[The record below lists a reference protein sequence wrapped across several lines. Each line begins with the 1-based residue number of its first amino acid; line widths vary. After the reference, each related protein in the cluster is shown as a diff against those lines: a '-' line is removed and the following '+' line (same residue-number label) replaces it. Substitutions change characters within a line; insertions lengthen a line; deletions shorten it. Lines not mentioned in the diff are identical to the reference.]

1 MSTGPHQDQDTANTC
16 GPAGGIFAR
25 RRATLLASALP
36 KCTFLAQALLARAS
50 LVYCLFLHSGCWRIA
65 CICIGK
71 MLRLYLHSRVAYC
84 IRIADVC
91 FCAVQ
96 ILALCSHCG
105 CWHVRAPVLYSQMLV
120 IMGSALQVPVVALQ
134 GVALHIDGSAEDHS
148 FDTTL
153 GQHS

>member
-1 MSTGPHQDQDTANTC
+1 M
-16 GPAGGIFAR
+16 
-25 RRATLLASALP
+25 LAHYLYLHW
-36 KCTFLAQALLARAS
+36 KDAS
-50 LVYCLFLHSGCWRIA
+50 LVFAFQI
-65 CICIGK
+65 
-71 MLRLYLHSRVAYC
+71 VAYC

-105 CWHVRAPVLYSQMLV
+105 CGQVRAPVLYMQMLV

-148 FDTTL
+148 FDTTV

>member
-1 MSTGPHQDQDTANTC
+1 MAHYLYLHRKD
-16 GPAGGIFAR
+16 
-25 RRATLLASALP
+25 
-36 KCTFLAQALLARAS
+36 AS
-50 LVYCLFLHSGCWRIA
+50 LVFAFQI
-65 CICIGK
+65 
-71 MLRLYLHSRVAYC
+71 VAYC
-84 IRIADVC
+84 IADVC

-105 CWHVRAPVLYSQMLV
+105 CGHVRAPVLYSQMLV